1 MDSCYTILG
10 VSEDETNQSNVD
22 TMYLSKIEAV
32 ESNLERQEIFDAYM
46 LTTELLMFK
55 KHNFD
60 NLVKPVKQYSFC
72 EYNMNTIIL
81 LHGLSRCGKDSVAEH
96 ISKNYPFEHV
106 KVASHLKECVS
117 KVFNIQLQCLEDD
130 RKDMIDP
137 YYNKTPREI
146 MKFFGTDIGQ
156 YKLEELL
163 PGTERC
169 FWINHLIYHQMNR
182 NTNYVISD
190 YRFIHEYKALKQGF
204 PRHNIIIIKIIPE
217 FDGFVPPSEHESE
230 RSLGAD
236 YTVHNRDLSEL
247 YLDIDRI
254 MKSI

>member
-32 ESNLERQEIFDAYM
+32 ESNIERQEIFDAYM

-55 KHNFD
+55 KYNF
-60 NLVKPVKQYSFC
+60 NKPLKQHLCY
-72 EYNMNTIIL
+72 EDTMNTIIL
-81 LHGLSRCGKDSVAEH
+81 LHGLSRCGKDSVAEY
-96 ISKNYPFEHV
+96 ISQSYYGFEHV
-106 KVASHLKECVS
+106 KVSSHLKECVS
-117 KVFNIQLQCLEDD
+117 KMFCIPLQCFDDD
-130 RKDMIDP
+130 RKDVIDV
-137 YYNKTPREI
+137 YYNKTPRDI

-163 PGTERC
+163 PGTDRC
-169 FWINHLIYHQMNR
+169 FWINHLIYQQMKQ

-190 YRFIHEYKALKQGF
+190 YRFIHEYKALKQNF
-204 PRHNIIIIKIIPE
+204 PRHNIIVIKIIPE
-217 FDGFVPPSEHESE
+217 FDGFVHPSDHESE

-236 YTVHNRDLSEL
+236 YTVHNRNLQEL
-247 YLDIDRI
+247 YLDIDEI